1 MSHFRPP
8 IVVIDF
14 HTDGLPERL
23 IFEEPRDILLAT
35 SLEQVRP
42 VLIAAERAA
51 SGGFYVAGFVSYEAA
66 PAFDKALVVRNNPSM
81 PLAWFGVFDSPSMD
95 GAAMS
100 NNLYTLTPWTCSV
113 SQDRYR
119 ADLDAIQDAIGQGET
134 YQINYTMRL
143 RSALLGDS
151 FALYSKMRAAQ
162 NSSYCAYIDTGE
174 HQILSASPELFF
186 LVEHNRIVT
195 RPMKG
200 TVPRGQSASD
210 DKTAIEWLRNSPKNR
225 AENVMIVDLL
235 RNDLGRVAQVG
246 LVTVTSLC
254 EVETY
259 PTLHQMTS
267 TIEAELK
274 SGVTLEQIF
283 AALFPCGSVTGAPK
297 ISSTR
302 IIASRETTTREIY
315 CGAIG
320 LIKPGF
326 TEAIF
331 NVAIRTA
338 WIDSATDKIEYGVGG
353 GITADSNVN
362 EEFEEA
368 MTKAKIV
375 DGGHND
381 FKLLETMKRMHGYYV
396 LLSFHIDRLK
406 ASAEYFGFRYDRE
419 TVQKALDMEA
429 VRRPFDSWRVRLTL
443 SREGV
448 ATIDSQELVEPNPLP
463 LPVRL
468 ANKHIDRS
476 NEFFYHKTTNRGIYD
491 DHRVGSDNVYDVL
504 LWNDDG
510 EITEFT
516 TGNIVIEID
525 NKKIT
530 PPISSGLL
538 AGTFRRQLLVSGT
551 VIEQIVAR
559 EDLANASRI
568 WLINSVRGW
577 LPVRLI
583 ADVG

>member
-1 MSHFRPP
+1 
-8 IVVIDF
+8 
-14 HTDGLPERL
+14 
-23 IFEEPRDILLAT
+23 
-35 SLEQVRP
+35 
-42 VLIAAERAA
+42 
-51 SGGFYVAGFVSYEAA
+51 
-66 PAFDKALVVRNNPSM
+66 
-81 PLAWFGVFDSPSMD
+81 
-95 GAAMS
+95 
-100 NNLYTLTPWTCSV
+100 
-113 SQDRYR
+113 
-119 ADLDAIQDAIGQGET
+119 
-134 YQINYTMRL
+134 
-143 RSALLGDS
+143 
-151 FALYSKMRAAQ
+151 
-162 NSSYCAYIDTGE
+162 
-174 HQILSASPELFF
+174 
-186 LVEHNRIVT
+186 
-195 RPMKG
+195 
-200 TVPRGQSASD
+200 
-210 DKTAIEWLRNSPKNR
+210 
-225 AENVMIVDLL
+225 
-235 RNDLGRVAQVG
+235 
-246 LVTVTSLC
+246 
-254 EVETY
+254 
-259 PTLHQMTS
+259 
-267 TIEAELK
+267 
-274 SGVTLEQIF
+274 
-283 AALFPCGSVTGAPK
+283 
-297 ISSTR
+297 
-302 IIASRETTTREIY
+302 
-315 CGAIG
+315 
-320 LIKPGF
+320 
-326 TEAIF
+326 
-331 NVAIRTA
+331 
-338 WIDSATDKIEYGVGG
+338 
-353 GITADSNVN
+353 
-362 EEFEEA
+362 
-368 MTKAKIV
+368 
-375 DGGHND
+375 
-381 FKLLETMKRMHGYYV
+381 
-396 LLSFHIDRLK
+396 LSFHIDRLK